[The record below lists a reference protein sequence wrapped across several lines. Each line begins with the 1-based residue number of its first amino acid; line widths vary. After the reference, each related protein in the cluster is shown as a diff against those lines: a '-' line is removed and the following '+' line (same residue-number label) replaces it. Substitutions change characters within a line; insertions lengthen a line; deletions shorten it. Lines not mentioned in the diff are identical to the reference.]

1 MQHYTTGVNKRLTK
15 DERSQIIIE
24 NPLDEIIIG
33 LLLGVAKL
41 NLFKLKDLHLVSL
54 FGMPYRNS
62 C

>member
-33 LLLGVAKL
+33 LLLVLCKTKPTATALRLPTNFYG
-41 NLFKLKDLHLVSL
+41 
-54 FGMPYRNS
+54 P
-62 C
+62 

>member
-33 LLLGVAKL
+33 LLLGDTKL
-41 NLFKLKDLHLVSL
+41 NLFKLTDLHLVSL